1 MYILICI
8 LTIISL
14 SLSIILLFKEAV
26 RKDKEDQL
34 YTNLHSRIM
43 KLEEKVNKIEKNS
56 IIIDDGK

>member
-34 YTNLHSRIM
+34 YVNLHSRIM

>member
-1 MYILICI
+1 MYTLICI

-14 SLSIILLFKEAV
+14 SLSIILLFKETI

-34 YTNLHSRIM
+34 YANLHNRIVD
-43 KLEEKVNKIEKNS
+43 LEEKIERNS

>member
-1 MYILICI
+1 MYTLICI

-14 SLSIILLFKEAV
+14 SLSIILLSKETI

-34 YTNLHSRIM
+34 YANLHNRIVD
-43 KLEEKVNKIEKNS
+43 LEEKVERNS

>member
-34 YTNLHSRIM
+34 YVNLHNRIVD
-43 KLEEKVNKIEKNS
+43 LEEKVERNS

>member
-14 SLSIILLFKEAV
+14 SLSIILLFKETI

-34 YTNLHSRIM
+34 YANLHNRIVD
-43 KLEEKVNKIEKNS
+43 LEEKVERNS

>member
-26 RKDKEDQL
+26 RKGKEDQL

-43 KLEEKVNKIEKNS
+43 KLEKKVNKIEKNS